1 MRATQ
6 GTHNIATDGFPLERY
21 GPFQYVTS
29 RTVHMEVSMSASAAP
44 IAAPRPAPTVPPLAV
59 RLRLALL
66 TLVAVYPFITGLLYV
81 VFPLT
86 DGWPLH
92 ARTLLIAPLM
102 VLAMMFLI
110 MPLLQRGF
118 GRFIATG
125 KF

>member
-1 MRATQ
+1 
-6 GTHNIATDGFPLERY
+6 
-21 GPFQYVTS
+21 
-29 RTVHMEVSMSASAAP
+29 MSANTAELAAGAAP
-44 IAAPRPAPTVPPLAV
+44 TAAPRPTTPPLPV
-59 RLRLALL
+59 RLRLAGL
-66 TLVAVYPFITGLLYV
+66 TLVAVYPFITALLYV
-81 VFPLT
+81 IFPLT

-92 ARTLLIAPLM
+92 ARTLVIAPMM